1 MSQRL
6 YTRNY
11 YALYIGILHIE
22 TSIHAVVEY
31 KTLSLL
37 LELIKVNTSVTM
49 CMRALINFYSNDNL
63 FRNKIKFTYCL
74 IKYDI
79 DSHSIHF

>member
-6 YTRNY
+6 YIRNY
-11 YALYIGILHIE
+11 YALHIGISHIE
-22 TSIHAVVEY
+22 TSIHVVGY

-49 CMRALINFYSNDNL
+49 CMRALINFYLNDNL

-79 DSHSIHF
+79 NSHSIYF